1 MVTLNDIRSRR
12 ERILEIAARHGA
24 SRLRVF
30 GSVSRG
36 TQTPSSDVDI
46 LVHLDE
52 KRTLLDQIAL
62 IHALEDLLECKVDV
76 VDDEAVNPRLCEG
89 IMAQAVEL

>member
-1 MVTLNDIRSRR
+1 MVTLNDIRGHR
-12 ERILEIAARHGA
+12 ERILEIASRHGA

-36 TQTPSSDVDI
+36 SETASSDVDL
-46 LVHLDE
+46 LVHLDD

-62 IHALEDLLECKVDV
+62 AHALEDLLGCKVDV
-76 VDDEAVNPRLCEG
+76 VDDEAVDSWLREG
-89 IMAQAVEL
+89 ILAQAVEL